1 MISEI
6 MATGASQQQL
16 EAEVRLCCIIQ
27 VKMWPIENKVRKN
40 NLKIFLFPS

>member
-27 VKMWPIENKVRKN
+27 VKMWPIENKVK
-40 NLKIFLFPS
+40 F